1 MKRITVSLFL
11 PIFFPLSF
19 SILYPSNPF
28 GVMLSSRLV
37 VNILAVR
44 PDYQRKGLGGLLL
57 EQGLALAD
65 RDGARTYIEA
75 SVKGFSLY
83 KKYGWKEFDE
93 VVVDTR
99 PYGGQGLES
108 TKLMMRE
115 PQPLKN

>member
-1 MKRITVSLFL
+1 
-11 PIFFPLSF
+11 
-19 SILYPSNPF
+19 
-28 GVMLSSRLV
+28 
-37 VNILAVR
+37 VNILAVL
-44 PDYQRKGLGGLLL
+44 PEYQGKGLGGLLL
-57 EQGLALAD
+57 KHGLVLAD

-75 SVKGFSLY
+75 SKKGFPLY

-99 PYGGQGLES
+99 PYSGQGLES

>member
-1 MKRITVSLFL
+1 MLL
-11 PIFFPLSF
+11 PLPLPF
-19 SILYPSNPF
+19 IPFNAPYPSNLY
-28 GVMLSSRLV
+28 GVMLSNRLV
-37 VNILAVR
+37 VNILAVL
-44 PDYQRKGLGGLLL
+44 PEYQGKGLGGLLL
-57 EQGLALAD
+57 KHGLVLAD

-75 SVKGFSLY
+75 SKKGFPLY

-99 PYGGQGLES
+99 PYSGQGLES